1 LLGSFALYVFAP
13 EWMEWAA
20 FPTPAWVRWAGAAVA
35 LGCVPLLWW
44 VLRSIGRNISE
55 TVLTKKDHQL
65 VTSGPYRWVRH
76 PLYAVALV
84 QILSLGVLAR
94 NWLIVVLGLF
104 GVVVFRF
111 VVIPKEETNLI
122 KAFGDRYV
130 EYTART
136 GALVPRI
143 RF

>member
-1 LLGSFALYVFAP
+1 
-13 EWMEWAA
+13 
-20 FPTPAWVRWAGAAVA
+20 
-35 LGCVPLLWW
+35 
-44 VLRSIGRNISE
+44 
-55 TVLTKKDHQL
+55 
-65 VTSGPYRWVRH
+65 
-76 PLYAVALV
+76 LYAVALV